1 MLSFLFVNVM
11 NNPFTEDTLIE
22 QPAIRL
28 FKDVL
33 EWQTVNCY
41 DETFGANGTLGREH
55 RGEVVLVSRLRPALE
70 KLNPTLPSV
79 AIELAIAELIRER
92 ATLLP
97 VAANQDVYKLIKDGV
112 KVKFKDDEGRQREET
127 VRVMEWEHPKENDF
141 LLTSQFWVMG
151 NITPKRTDLLG
162 FVNGLPLVFIELK
175 ASHKQLAHA
184 YRDNLRD
191 YKETIPHLFWYNALI
206 ILSNGSFTRLGS
218 LSAEWEHFNEWKRI
232 NSEGERGVISLD
244 TVLRG
249 VCEKSRLLDIVEN
262 FILYTET
269 KDGLQKLAPM
279 NHQYLGVNNSFDAV
293 ENIRKNQGRLG
304 VFWHTQGSGKSY
316 SMIYF
321 AQKVQRKL
329 AGNWTFLIVT
339 DRIDLDDQIY
349 KNFAGTGAVTEPEEK
364 TRAQDREHL
373 RQMLADEDHRYVFT
387 TIQKFGTQRGEPH
400 PVLSQRS
407 DVIVITDEAH
417 RSQYDTLAL
426 NMRNALPHA
435 AFLGFT
441 GTPLMAGEE
450 QTKKVFGDYVSVYN
464 FKQSVED
471 NATVP
476 LYYENRIPEV
486 ELANKNLNPELE
498 SVLERAELDTEE
510 ESKLAREFPHEY
522 DLITRD
528 PRLET
533 IAQDIVLHFMGRGFP
548 GKAMVVSIDKA
559 TTVRMFDKVQKHWN
573 IQRAILE
580 ADLETADPMLKP
592 DIESKLAFMRE
603 TDMAVVISQSQN
615 EVADMRELGLD
626 IEPHRKRMVTEQL
639 DEKFKDATNPL
650 RIVFV
655 CAMWMTGFDVKSC
668 STIYLDK
675 PMRNHTLMQTIARAN
690 RVFAD
695 KNNGL
700 IVDYIG
706 IFKDLKSAL
715 AIYGSASG
723 GGIKAGELP
732 VESKQALVNEL
743 QQAINETKSFL
754 RGLGLSLSKITNTKD
769 EFTFISMKDDAI
781 NAILVN
787 DQSKAQFI
795 THALKVDRLFQAIL
809 PDVSAGQFSKERKV
823 IQIIAEGV
831 RHNNSQDITDLSA
844 VMAEV
849 NRVLDK
855 SIKVKEQYVIK
866 NAAGSHVLD
875 MSKVDFE
882 ALKKMF
888 DKSRKNIELDRLR
901 GKINAQ
907 IQAML
912 RVNKSRVDFAA
923 KFEQLIADYN
933 AGGKDVDT
941 FFVELVSF
949 ARSLS
954 EEEQR
959 GVSENLSEEE
969 LAIFDLLIRPNI
981 KLNKAERERVKQVA
995 KELLETLKAERIV
1008 LDWRKQQKTRAAV
1021 RVAIF
1026 DALERLPE
1034 PYTKDLYDQKCE
1046 VVYQHVYEAY
1056 TGI

>member
-1 MLSFLFVNVM
+1 M
-11 NNPFTEDTLIE
+11 
-22 QPAIRL
+22 
-28 FKDVL
+28 
-33 EWQTVNCY
+33 
-41 DETFGANGTLGREH
+41 
-55 RGEVVLVSRLRPALE
+55 
-70 KLNPTLPSV
+70 
-79 AIELAIAELIRER
+79 
-92 ATLLP
+92 
-97 VAANQDVYKLIKDGV
+97 
-112 KVKFKDDEGRQREET
+112 KVKFKDEQGLQREET

-141 LLTSQFWVMG
+141 LLVSQLWVTG
-151 NITPKRTDLLG
+151 DIYTRRADLLG

-206 ILSNGSFTRLGS
+206 ILSNGSATRLGS

-262 FILYTET
+262 FMLYTE
-269 KDGLQKLAPM
+269 DMNGLQKLAPM
-279 NHQYLGVNNSFDAV
+279 NHQFLGVNNSFVAV
-293 ENIRKNQGRLG
+293 ENILKNQGRLG

-407 DVIVITDEAH
+407 DIIVITDEAH

-450 QTKKVFGDYVSVYN
+450 QTKQVFGDYVSVYN

-498 SVLERAELDTEE
+498 SILERAELDSEE
-510 ESKLAREFPHEY
+510 ETKLAREFPHEY

-528 PRLET
+528 ERLEK
-533 IAQDIVLHFMGRGFP
+533 IAEDIVLHFMGRGFP

-559 TTVRMFDKVQKHWN
+559 TTVRMFDKVRKHWS
-573 IQRAILE
+573 IQRALLE
-580 ADLETADPMLKP
+580 ADLDASTGSATTSDPERKA
-592 DIESKLAFMRE
+592 DIEAKLAFMRE

-626 IEPHRKRMVTEQL
+626 IEPHRLRMVKEKL
-639 DEKFKDATNPL
+639 DEKFKASSNPL
-650 RIVFV
+650 RIVFL

-690 RVFAD
+690 RVFAN

-732 VESKQALVNEL
+732 VEAKRALVNDL
-743 QQAINETKSFL
+743 QKALKEAKSFL
-754 RGLGLSLSKITNTKD
+754 RSAGVSLSKIIKAGD
-769 EFTFISMKDDAI
+769 EFVRIGLMDDAV
-781 NAILVN
+781 NAVLVN

-795 THALKVDRLFQAIL
+795 THALKVERLFQAIL
-809 PDVSAGQFSKERKV
+809 PDVSAGQFSMERKA
-823 IQIIAEGV
+823 IQVLAERV
-831 RHNNSQDITDLSA
+831 RNNNSQDVTDLSA

-855 SIKVKEQYVIK
+855 SIKVKEQYIIK

-875 MSKVDFE
+875 MSKVDFD
-882 ALKKMF
+882 ALKKIF
-888 DKSRKNIELDRLR
+888 DNSRKNIELDRLR
-901 GKINAQ
+901 GKISAQ
-907 IQAML
+907 LQAML

-933 AGGKDVDT
+933 KGGKDVDT
-941 FFVELVSF
+941 FFVEVISF

-959 GVSENLSEEE
+959 HISENLSEEE

-981 KLNKAERERVKQVA
+981 KLNKKEREQVKQVA
-995 KELLETLKAERIV
+995 KELLDTLKAERIV

-1026 DALERLPE
+1026 DALEQLPE

-1056 TGI
+1056 TGAGQLNRK

>member
-1 MLSFLFVNVM
+1 MS
-11 NNPFTEDTLIE
+11 NPFSEDALIE

-28 FKDVL
+28 FKDGL
-33 EWQTVNCY
+33 GWQAVNAY
-41 DETFGANGTLGREH
+41 DETYGENGLLGREH
-55 RGEVVLVSRLRPALE
+55 RGEVVLVSRLRPALV
-70 KLNPTLPSV
+70 KLNPDLPAV
-79 AIELAIAELIRER
+79 ALELAINEITRDR
-92 ATLLP
+92 STLPLT
-97 VAANQDVYKLIKDGV
+97 AANQDVYKLIKDGV
-112 KVKFKDDEGRQREET
+112 KVKFKDEQGKNREET
-127 VRVMEWEHPKENDF
+127 VRVLDWDKPTENDF
-141 LLTSQFWVMG
+141 LLVSQFWVTG
-151 NITPKRTDLLG
+151 NIYTKRPDLLG

-175 ASHKQLAHA
+175 ASHRQLEHA
-184 YRDNLRD
+184 YQDNLRD

-206 ILSNGSFTRLGS
+206 ILSNGSATRLGS

-249 VCEKSRLLDIVEN
+249 VCEKSRLLDILEN
-262 FILYTET
+262 FILYAEG
-269 KDGLQKLAPM
+269 KDGLGKLVPM
-279 NHQYLGVNNSFDAV
+279 NHQFLGVNNAFQAV
-293 ENIRKNQGRLG
+293 QDIRKNQGKLG

-349 KNFAGTGAVTEPEEK
+349 QNFASTGAVTEPEEK

-373 RQMLADEDHRYVFT
+373 RQMLADEDHRYIFT
-387 TIQKFGTQRGEPH
+387 TIQKFGTPRFEPH

-407 DVIVITDEAH
+407 DIIVITDEAH

-426 NMRNALPHA
+426 NMRNALPNA

-450 QTKKVFGDYVSVYN
+450 QTKQVFGDYVSVYN

-476 LYYENRIPEV
+476 LYYENRIPQLQ
-486 ELANKNLNPELE
+486 LANQNLNPELE
-498 SVLERAELDTEE
+498 TVLERAELDADE
-510 ESKLAREFPHEY
+510 ESKLAHEFPHEY

-528 PRLET
+528 ERLET
-533 IAQDIVLHFMGRGFP
+533 IAEDIVLHFMNRGFK

-559 TTVRMFDKVQKHWN
+559 TAVKMFDKVQKHWN
-573 IQRAILE
+573 LQRVLLE
-580 ADLETADPMLKP
+580 AENATDPERQQEIK
-592 DIESKLAFMRE
+592 DKLAFMRE
-603 TDMAVVISQSQN
+603 TDMAVVVSPSQN
-615 EVADMRELGLD
+615 EIAEMKKLGLD
-626 IEPHRKRMVTEQL
+626 MERHRTRIVKEAL
-639 DEKFKDATNPL
+639 DEKFKDAKDPF

-675 PMRNHTLMQTIARAN
+675 PMRNHTLMQTVARAN
-690 RVFAD
+690 RVYTG

-700 IVDYIG
+700 IVDYVG
-706 IFKDLKSAL
+706 IFNDLKKAL

-723 GGIKAGELP
+723 GGVKEGELP
-732 VESKQALVNEL
+732 VEAKQKLVAEL
-743 QQAINETKSFL
+743 RAAIDDAKRFL
-754 RGLGLSLSKITNTKD
+754 RGVGSDLGKIITAKD
-769 EFTFISMKDDAI
+769 EFVRIGLMDEAVDS
-781 NAILVN
+781 ILVN

-795 THALKVDRLFQAIL
+795 THAGTVERLFQAIL
-809 PDVSAGQFSKERKV
+809 PDTSAGQFSMERKA
-823 IQIIAEGV
+823 IQVLAERV
-831 RHNNSQDITDLSA
+831 KNNNSQDITDLSA

-849 NRVLDK
+849 NRVLDT
-855 SIKVKEQYVIK
+855 SIKVKYAIK
-866 NAAGSHVLD
+866 SDGSHVLD
-875 MSKVDFE
+875 MSKVDFD
-882 ALKKMF
+882 ALKKLF
-888 DKSRKNIELDRLR
+888 EKSRKHIEVDRLR
-901 GKINAQ
+901 GQISAQ
-907 IQAML
+907 LQAML
-912 RVNKSRVDFAA
+912 RRNKSRLDYAA

-933 AGGKDVDT
+933 AGGKDIDT

-959 GVSENLSEEE
+959 GVSENLNEEE

-981 KLNKAERERVKQVA
+981 KLNKKEREQVKQVA
-995 KELLETLKAERIV
+995 KELLDTLKAEKIV
-1008 LDWRKQQKTRAAV
+1008 LDWRKGQKTRAAV

-1026 DALERLPE
+1026 DALEQLPE
-1034 PYTKDLYDQKCE
+1034 AYTKDLYDQKCE
-1046 VVYQHVYEAY
+1046 AIYQHVYEAY
-1056 TGI
+1056 TGNQ